1 MITLLASFGLG
12 LVPVALIC
20 LMALGQLEPRDRRRA
35 LRHPVLVARER
46 LAADGNDP
54 GPEDRP

>member
-1 MITLLASFGLG
+1 MITLLASFGVG
-12 LVPVALIC
+12 LVPVLLVC
-20 LMALGQLEPRDRRRA
+20 LMALGQLEPRDRKRA

-54 GPEDRP
+54 GPEDR